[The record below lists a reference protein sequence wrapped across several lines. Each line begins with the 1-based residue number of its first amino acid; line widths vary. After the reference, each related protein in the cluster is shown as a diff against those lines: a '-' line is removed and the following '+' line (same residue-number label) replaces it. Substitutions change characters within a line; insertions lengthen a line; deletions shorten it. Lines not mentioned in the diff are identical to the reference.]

1 VALAAQMHH
10 GQHQM
15 GMKGSMQDTT
25 AVRRLQNIDK
35 MMTNVS
41 TMMQGLHAMHAGMS
55 SAGQHQVVTAMQ
67 GAFDQMRQLHGS
79 LGEMT
84 KDPALMHDRDAMKSF
99 EQACR
104 NLEQMTTAFESMATN
119 MTQAMKGM
127 HGDHQ

>member
-1 VALAAQMHH
+1 VVAPAERGRRVLLDSVHCLRSDGALSMRPASATGGRPGFRLAMIDGEHPAGVGPLVTFTHSS
-10 GQHQM
+10 G
-15 GMKGSMQDTT
+15 GW
-25 AVRRLQNIDK
+25 RR
-35 MMTNVS
+35 
-41 TMMQGLHAMHAGMS
+41 
-55 SAGQHQVVTAMQ
+55 
-67 GAFDQMRQLHGS
+67 S

-104 NLEQMTTAFESMATN
+104 NFEQMTTAFESMATN